1 MSECASIE
9 ASKQAS
15 QASIEASNKP
25 ASKQVAPKARRISI
39 QLHLCVVCV
48 CVCVTECWHNVMFA
62 GCLEVRCSC
71 VVLNGAA
78 ELEHVCNGKS

>member
-1 MSECASIE
+1 MQAL
-9 ASKQAS
+9 KQAS
-15 QASIEASNKP
+15 KPAKLALKQATSQQASKLRQRPGEFQCNCT
-25 ASKQVAPKARRISI
+25 
-39 QLHLCVVCV
+39 CVLYA